1 MSTTPQMNPMQ
12 QQGQQQQGQ
21 QGPSTAPPQQ
31 FGQQSGR
38 QFGQQQ
44 QQPFGQQ
51 SYDQRQ
57 FGQQGMQGMQ
67 GPQGMQGMQ
76 GAQQQAPP
84 HLQQQLQQL
93 GQQQPYQQLLQQLGQ
108 ENIPHAQAP
117 EISTQAVAS
126 NVATSF
132 WDVVQPLPGQASAL
146 YLWVDD
152 AWRVYINPNPQ
163 TRDEVQEAF
172 AFGQRV
178 YGYYDTTNPAYLV
191 AIVVTK

>member
-1 MSTTPQMNPMQ
+1 MSTTPHMSPLQ

-31 FGQQSGR
+31 SGQQSGR
-38 QFGQQQ
+38 QQ

-51 SYDQRQ
+51 GMR
-57 FGQQGMQGMQ
+57 GMQGMPGMQ
-67 GPQGMQGMQ
+67 GPQGTQGMQ

-84 HLQQQLQQL
+84 HLQQQLKEI

-108 ENIPHAQAP
+108 ESIPQAQAP

-132 WDVVQPLPGQASAL
+132 WDVVQPLPSQASAL

-152 AWRVYINPNPQ
+152 AWRVFINPNPQ
-163 TRDEVQEAF
+163 TRDEVQTAF

-191 AIVVTK
+191 AVVVTK

>member
-1 MSTTPQMNPMQ
+1 MSTTPQMSPMQ
-12 QQGQQQQGQ
+12 QQDQQQQGRQ
-21 QGPSTAPPQQ
+21 SPSTAPPQQ
-31 FGQQSGR
+31 FGQQ
-38 QFGQQQ
+38 QQLQQHYQQQQ

-51 SYDQRQ
+51 
-57 FGQQGMQGMQ
+57 GMQGMQ
-67 GPQGMQGMQ
+67 APQGTQGTQGMQ

-93 GQQQPYQQLLQQLGQ
+93 GRQQPYQQLLQQLGQ
-108 ENIPHAQAP
+108 ESIPQAQAP

-152 AWRVYINPNPQ
+152 AWRVFVSPNPQ
-163 TRDEVQEAF
+163 TRDEVQKAF

-191 AIVVTK
+191 AVVVTK